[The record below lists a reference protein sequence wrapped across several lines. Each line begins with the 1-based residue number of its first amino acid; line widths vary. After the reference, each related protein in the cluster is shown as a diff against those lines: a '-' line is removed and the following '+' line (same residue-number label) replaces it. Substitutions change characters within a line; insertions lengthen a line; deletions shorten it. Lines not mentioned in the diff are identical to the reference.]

1 MKHIKLISGTILM
14 ALVMTGCS
22 KTETQS
28 NSAPSIVGA
37 KDVQCIV
44 NTTVDFLDGVTALD
58 REDGDITPNM
68 KIEVTPEVKVV
79 DGYATFTKPGEYS
92 VTYSVEDSQGR
103 TTQKRSY
110 VDVITREGYVD
121 FAMPNGFYHEVNGQA
136 SFKKCGMI
144 NGKFI
149 VEATGQQ
156 VAEDVKICRKFGLKT
171 NLEYTFTYGITS
183 ECAGKVKVLAD
194 NVECAEVMLKNGVNE
209 VSFKHIVLDKEED
222 KQNVE
227 IALCFGAIDGDIK
240 LEINS
245 LKTEYPQEEGKLVDL
260 TESFSFLGRVIPR
273 FDTNEGYEGNAWPN
287 EDGSEAVVEVK
298 KVGTDVWKAGMFIN
312 TGIKIK
318 AGVNYVVSFDIAAD
332 KEEDFEVDIQRDR
345 WDEHLIKR
353 LYSNEYVRLDGHQEV
368 DFVTDSESAGDLW
381 LFVKSGAHANRIV
394 VSNLK
399 VEERLAPI
407 GRDTYVIE
415 DYKENHDNAYNC
427 QFESNLGSYTYI
439 INKFSSVDNQQ
450 QVTSPAFYVN
460 GSGSN
465 YVLSFTMKATA
476 PIEVVVAAPV
486 AGDWDPTLMWSRI
499 TLSQTE
505 THYTYFFNGN
515 GADRDY
521 TVVWQFGSANNQMY
535 ENVEIS
541 VSDVSITLR
550 NGELDG

>member
-22 KTETQS
+22 KSETQS

-68 KIEVTPEVKVV
+68 KIEVTPEVEVV

-121 FAMPNGFYHEVNGQA
+121 FAMPSGFYHEANGQA
-136 SFKKCGMI
+136 SFTKCGMI

-194 NVECAEVMLKNGVNE
+194 NVECAEVMLKSGVNE
-209 VSFKHIVLDKEED
+209 LSFKHIVLDKQED
-222 KQNVE
+222 KQEVE
-227 IALCFGAIDGDIK
+227 IALCFGAINGNIK

-245 LKTEYPQEEGKLVDL
+245 LKTEYPQEEGKLVNL
-260 TESFSFLGRVIPR
+260 TEGFSFAGRVIPR
-273 FDTNEGYEGNAWPN
+273 FDYDEGYDGNAWP
-287 EDGSEAVVEVK
+287 EADGNSAVVEVK
-298 KVGTDVWKAGMFIN
+298 KAGTDIWKGGMFIN
-312 TGIKIK
+312 TGVKIK
-318 AGVNYVVSFDIAAD
+318 TGVNYIVSFDIAAD
-332 KEEDFEVDIQRDR
+332 KDENFEVIIQRDR
-345 WDEHLIKR
+345 WDEHTIKK
-353 LYSNEYVRLDGHQEV
+353 LNTPSGHQSV
-368 DFVTDSESAGDLW
+368 DFITDSESEGDLW
-381 LFVKSGAHANRIV
+381 LYVQSGNHVNRIV
-394 VSNLK
+394 MSNLK
-399 VEERLAPI
+399 VEERLGPV
-407 GRDTYVIE
+407 GRDNYVIE
-415 DYKENHDNAYNC
+415 DYKENHNDAFGCTFTSY
-427 QFESNLGSYTYI
+427 LGSYTYV
-439 INKFSSVDNQQ
+439 INKFASVDNQQ

-535 ENVEIS
+535 ENVEIN